1 MKLGAFASWA
11 ASLVGRGLA
20 VAVPPR
26 LGPQLRAWL
35 SLLPLL
41 PPFGPGPGSQLP
53 PAPAFPCPVSSPT
66 GPLGGALPDGASAQS
81 PPPAQ
86 FLASSFLSCRELAC
100 LLLTPT

>member
-26 LGPQLRAWL
+26 RGPQLRAWP

-53 PAPAFPCPVSSPT
+53 PCSRLPLPGELPYGTFRRGPA
-66 GPLGGALPDGASAQS
+66 
-81 PPPAQ
+81 
-86 FLASSFLSCRELAC
+86 
-100 LLLTPT
+100 